1 MQMLDDLINSN
12 NVALLEIYSDL
23 ALLVRVRLTIE
34 VDLFELLNESEEQ
47 VVQLNTLDHVHILSR
62 LLVWM
67 KQEL

>member
-34 VDLFELLNESEEQ
+34 VDLFELLNESEE
-47 VVQLNTLDHVHILSR
+47 
-62 LLVWM
+62 
-67 KQEL
+67 